1 MPSCTVP
8 SWRSIG
14 GSRNTML
21 RFLISALVL
30 FGTLSHVGTL
40 HAQEDSA
47 AGNADSAS
55 DSIDRERSKRPPPR
69 IGSGDRRNGRG
80 MRRMDNPSEADIDSF
95 ILVASELKPEWKDS
109 LESLRAE
116 DPAQFQQTLRSL
128 GRRIWYL
135 VELKAQNPNLYG
147 LRIQEIR
154 NDEVLWALA
163 TAHRDAEALAD
174 INEAERIKTR
184 LKELALTQV
193 DLKLRVRAEELAA
206 MSSALDRLRN
216 EVMMDLERRQ
226 AKADELVE
234 RLLSGRMSHQ
244 MQHRKNDIRKF
255 MDTSP
260 EAAVPNSQDS
270 SKQR

>member
-21 RFLISALVL
+21 RFLISVLVL

-69 IGSGDRRNGRG
+69 IGAGDRRNGRG

-109 LESLRAE
+109 LEFMRAE
-116 DPAQFQQTLRSL
+116 DPAEFQQTLRSL

-135 VELKAQNPNLYG
+135 VELKAQNPNLYR

-154 NDEVLWALA
+154 NDEMLWALA
-163 TAHRDAEALAD
+163 TAHRDAEDLAD
-174 INEAERIKTR
+174 ITEAERIKTR
-184 LKELALTQV
+184 LKELALTQI

-206 MSSALDRLRN
+206 MSSALDRLRK

-234 RLLSGRMSHQ
+234 RLLSGKLPHQ
-244 MQHRKNDIRKF
+244 MQHRKNEIRKF
-255 MDTSP
+255 MDASSDGV
-260 EAAVPNSQDS
+260 VPNGQDS
-270 SKQR
+270 PKQR